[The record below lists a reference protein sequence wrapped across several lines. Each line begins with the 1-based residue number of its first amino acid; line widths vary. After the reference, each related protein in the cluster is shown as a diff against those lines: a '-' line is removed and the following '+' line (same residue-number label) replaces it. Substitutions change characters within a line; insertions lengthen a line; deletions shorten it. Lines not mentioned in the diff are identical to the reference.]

1 MSEEHLDPSTYH
13 LSISA
18 EPVACVGDE
27 AGRGDIELF
36 DGTIEHCLG
45 GSNLRL
51 TNGRRRL

>member
-18 EPVACVGDE
+18 EPVACLGDE